1 MLQPRCFNAVGSGGV
16 RRREAATVT
25 AKKAYWLTPNKLND
39 VIYAPVK
46 DIAFVGKKRSAAF
59 HDCEGPV
66 DKPGANTSTIVSP
79 TDAQK
84 MNFLRSLSTS
94 STKPAVL
101 AVVREFHR
109 SYIPFASHDV
119 FPPIL
124 HNLYEAE
131 NLKFDYGKLLELA
144 EKTTITVTEDQC
156 RAVELETREQ
166 YKSRL
171 WFRFRAGRITASK
184 LKAVCSTSVA
194 SPSLS
199 LIMGIC
205 HPELGKFR
213 NAATRWGCEHE
224 SIAISSYK
232 ASSAEAHT
240 NWQILPSGFVIN
252 EEKPF
257 IGASPDSIVTCS
269 CCGRGTVE
277 VKVSNHSPQ
286 FIMKRLFFSVH
297 FARKAS
303 LFRKQL
309 MIRRSAWRP
318 QKRVHFS

>member
-1 MLQPRCFNAVGSGGV
+1 MRHSERLSDKPLQPWIVAEKEGRILAAHCNCMAGLGECCSHVASMLWAVEAGV

-25 AKKAYWLTPNKLND
+25 AKKAYWLTSNKLND

-124 HNLYEAE
+124 HNL
-131 NLKFDYGKLLELA
+131 
-144 EKTTITVTEDQC
+144 
-156 RAVELETREQ
+156 
-166 YKSRL
+166 
-171 WFRFRAGRITASK
+171 
-184 LKAVCSTSVA
+184 
-194 SPSLS
+194 
-199 LIMGIC
+199 
-205 HPELGKFR
+205 
-213 NAATRWGCEHE
+213 
-224 SIAISSYK
+224 
-232 ASSAEAHT
+232 
-240 NWQILPSGFVIN
+240 
-252 EEKPF
+252 
-257 IGASPDSIVTCS
+257 
-269 CCGRGTVE
+269 
-277 VKVSNHSPQ
+277 
-286 FIMKRLFFSVH
+286 
-297 FARKAS
+297 
-303 LFRKQL
+303 
-309 MIRRSAWRP
+309 
-318 QKRVHFS
+318 